1 MDGILVNIHT
11 PSGESWRPSEL
22 SRCTHIAESTS
33 SATVLL
39 ICCSEHCLP
48 LSPGVYTEIPLGLPF
63 SFSAAAP
70 HTYAEYSPPLRAL
83 TVLTQCRT
91 DLLGLPY
98 CSLLQWTLHK
108 AVTRPLHRNPCR
120 YACVQL
126 SAAAPHTSAPLIP
139 HTASALWRISPLS
152 TLTWQLEVVMATC
165 LLTFA

>member
-39 ICCSEHCLP
+39 IAAVNTAYRCHLAPTPKSLSVCLSASALQHLTPMLNIHPLSELSRCSHNAEQISSAYRIAHRCSEHCAQ
-48 LSPGVYTEIPLGLPF
+48 LSHGPCTEIPVGLPVF
-63 SFSAAAP
+63 SSA
-70 HTYAEYSPPLRAL
+70 
-83 TVLTQCRT
+83 
-91 DLLGLPY
+91 
-98 CSLLQWTLHK
+98 LHHS
-108 AVTRPLHRNPCR
+108 TH
-120 YACVQL
+120 QHL
-126 SAAAPHTSAPLIP
+126 SS

-152 TLTWQLEVVMATC
+152 TFTRQLEVVMATC